1 MTATVNPFPR
11 VQRNLKGFI
20 RVLKFAACEWMLI
33 FLLFIDAAF
42 SYMVTS
48 FAQYCE
54 LQIPCILCS
63 RLDHVFGNAKDGFYR
78 TLFCRSHRSEIS
90 FLLSCNIHDKL
101 VDSSGMCDECLASHV
116 EGNESNSDMKR
127 LVSGKLGYDGNCC
140 SQVDE
145 DPTSAYK
152 FTRLCLCCNKPWIPR
167 PSSNRSLLLK
177 SSTSVSKPSIPV
189 PRRLSPINDLKKM
202 NGTVP
207 GKTGFEHLSH
217 VGDTEVKIS
226 SESES
231 AFPATDNDTGGSIIR
246 NINENKKEQAD
257 DPNESHD
264 LRCLAPENEN
274 VVSEHKVKAN
284 FNELPELISLDNY
297 PPTSCLMEVPSFSAS
312 LLAADLIPLVDT
324 STSVN
329 AKDVPLEPENENVSV
344 NKNDEILKLISTTTG
359 ARFEADQ
366 VADDTAMLNSTDGDP
381 SEPEFVTKHMLTN
394 NNEVHEDH
402 KSLLVETIFEP
413 SKTESDEISKL
424 ISSSTQTVFGTD
436 RLGDDTAIL
445 NSTDGD
451 RIAVQE
457 LPVCG
462 EEKSASEFVT
472 EPTNGVNGEVQ
483 SLSGQSTS
491 REGIHL
497 SLNNLSPELQD
508 RAVELLRSESNSEEV
523 RNLQNLFFE
532 AINDSPGLKYFEESS
547 VIEGENPLDT
557 LKQEV
562 DNYRNYINALSK
574 ELDEERNASAI
585 AANQAMAMITRL
597 QEEKAA
603 LRMEALQY
611 LRMMEEQAEYDVDA
625 LEKANDL
632 LTEKEKEVQ
641 DLEAE
646 LEYYKYNFPDETSE
660 ETEPEANIN
669 LDKEYVSMENN
680 TSTCSKQDD
689 MKYPLETML
698 PEASTVVD
706 DHPVVITAWSEIEDE
721 KSYISQWLQKLEKKL
736 NMLAQYGT
744 SSPQN
749 SDGGRE
755 EKDHT
760 PVQEASS
767 MANGTGVSQ
776 ETSISKDEEENCD
789 TVSNGQEGSEDW
801 GEISLDALENEIAE
815 LNERLEALE
824 TDCSFLHRS
833 LNALKNGKKGLLLIQ
848 EILHLLRE
856 VKKFGLK
863 TMNLSVL

>member
-329 AKDVPLEPENENVSV
+329 AEDVPLEPENENVSV

-436 RLGDDTAIL
+436 RLGDDSAIV

-562 DNYRNYINALSK
+562 DNYRNYINA
-574 ELDEERNASAI
+574 
-585 AANQAMAMITRL
+585 
-597 QEEKAA
+597 
-603 LRMEALQY
+603 
-611 LRMMEEQAEYDVDA
+611 
-625 LEKANDL
+625 
-632 LTEKEKEVQ
+632 
-641 DLEAE
+641 
-646 LEYYKYNFPDETSE
+646 
-660 ETEPEANIN
+660 
-669 LDKEYVSMENN
+669 
-680 TSTCSKQDD
+680 
-689 MKYPLETML
+689 
-698 PEASTVVD
+698 
-706 DHPVVITAWSEIEDE
+706 
-721 KSYISQWLQKLEKKL
+721 
-736 NMLAQYGT
+736 
-744 SSPQN
+744 
-749 SDGGRE
+749 
-755 EKDHT
+755 
-760 PVQEASS
+760 
-767 MANGTGVSQ
+767 
-776 ETSISKDEEENCD
+776 
-789 TVSNGQEGSEDW
+789 
-801 GEISLDALENEIAE
+801 
-815 LNERLEALE
+815 
-824 TDCSFLHRS
+824 
-833 LNALKNGKKGLLLIQ
+833 
-848 EILHLLRE
+848 
-856 VKKFGLK
+856 
-863 TMNLSVL
+863 

>member
-1 MTATVNPFPR
+1 
-11 VQRNLKGFI
+11 
-20 RVLKFAACEWMLI
+20 MLI

-177 SSTSVSKPSIPV
+177 SSTSVSKPSIPL
-189 PRRLSPINDLKKM
+189 PRSLSPINDLKKM
-202 NGTVP
+202 NDTVP

-231 AFPATDNDTGGSIIR
+231 AFPATDNDTGGIIIR
-246 NINENKKEQAD
+246 NISENKKEQAD

-324 STSVN
+324 SNSVN

-344 NKNDEILKLISTTTG
+344 NKNDGILKLISTTTG

-402 KSLLVETIFEP
+402 KSLPVETIFEP
-413 SKTESDEISKL
+413 SKTESDEISML

-436 RLGDDTAIL
+436 RLGDDTAIV
-445 NSTDGD
+445 NSTAGD
-451 RIAVQE
+451 WIAVQE

-462 EEKSASEFVT
+462 EEKIASEFVT

-547 VIEGENPLDT
+547 VIEGENPIDT

-824 TDCSFLHRS
+824 TDCSFLQRS

>member
-11 VQRNLKGFI
+11 VQRNLQGFI

-177 SSTSVSKPSIPV
+177 SSTSVSKPSIPL
-189 PRRLSPINDLKKM
+189 PRSLSPINDLKKM
-202 NGTVP
+202 NDTVP

-231 AFPATDNDTGGSIIR
+231 AFPATDNDTGDSIIR
-246 NINENKKEQAD
+246 NINENKKEQAN

-324 STSVN
+324 SNSVN
-329 AKDVPLEPENENVSV
+329 AKDVPLEPENENVSL
-344 NKNDEILKLISTTTG
+344 NKNDGILKLISTTTG

-366 VADDTAMLNSTDGDP
+366 VEDDTAMLNSTDGDP

-402 KSLLVETIFEP
+402 KSLPVETIFEP

-436 RLGDDTAIL
+436 RLGDDTAIV

-483 SLSGQSTS
+483 SLSGHSTS

-646 LEYYKYNFPDETSE
+646 LEYYKYNF
-660 ETEPEANIN
+660 
-669 LDKEYVSMENN
+669 
-680 TSTCSKQDD
+680 
-689 MKYPLETML
+689 
-698 PEASTVVD
+698 
-706 DHPVVITAWSEIEDE
+706 
-721 KSYISQWLQKLEKKL
+721 
-736 NMLAQYGT
+736 
-744 SSPQN
+744 
-749 SDGGRE
+749 
-755 EKDHT
+755 
-760 PVQEASS
+760 
-767 MANGTGVSQ
+767 
-776 ETSISKDEEENCD
+776 
-789 TVSNGQEGSEDW
+789 
-801 GEISLDALENEIAE
+801 
-815 LNERLEALE
+815 
-824 TDCSFLHRS
+824 
-833 LNALKNGKKGLLLIQ
+833 
-848 EILHLLRE
+848 
-856 VKKFGLK
+856 
-863 TMNLSVL
+863 

>member
-177 SSTSVSKPSIPV
+177 SSTSVSKPSIPL
-189 PRRLSPINDLKKM
+189 PRSLSPINDLKKM
-202 NGTVP
+202 NDTVP

-217 VGDTEVKIS
+217 VGDTEVKFS

-231 AFPATDNDTGGSIIR
+231 KFPATDNDTGGSIIR

-257 DPNESHD
+257 DPNESHE

-324 STSVN
+324 SNSVN

-344 NKNDEILKLISTTTG
+344 NKNDEILKLISTTTR

-402 KSLLVETIFEP
+402 KSLPVETILEP

-436 RLGDDTAIL
+436 RLGDDTAIV

-789 TVSNGQEGSEDW
+789 TVSNGQEGSEDC

-824 TDCSFLHRS
+824 TDCSFLQRS

>member
-101 VDSSGMCDECLASHV
+101 VDGSGMCDECLASHV

-324 STSVN
+324 STTVN

>member
-1 MTATVNPFPR
+1 MTAIVNPFPR

-20 RVLKFAACEWMLI
+20 RVLKFAACEWILI

-127 LVSGKLGYDGNCC
+127 LVSGNLGYDGNCC

-145 DPTSAYK
+145 DLTSAYK

-177 SSTSVSKPSIPV
+177 SSTSVSKPSIPL
-189 PRRLSPINDLKKM
+189 PRSLSPINDLKKM
-202 NGTVP
+202 NDTVP
-207 GKTGFEHLSH
+207 RKTGFEHLSH

-226 SESES
+226 SESKS
-231 AFPATDNDTGGSIIR
+231 AFPATDNDTGDSINR

-257 DPNESHD
+257 DPNESLD
-264 LRCLAPENEN
+264 LRCLVPESEN
-274 VVSEHKVKAN
+274 VLSEHKVKAN

-312 LLAADLIPLVDT
+312 LLAADFISQVDA
-324 STSVN
+324 SNSIN
-329 AKDVPLEPENENVSV
+329 AKDVPLEPDNENVSV

-359 ARFEADQ
+359 ACFETNQ

-394 NNEVHEDH
+394 NNGVNEDH
-402 KSLLVETIFEP
+402 KSLPVETVFEP

-424 ISSSTQTVFGTD
+424 ISSSTQAVFGTD
-436 RLGDDTAIL
+436 RLEDDTAIV

-451 RIAVQE
+451 RSAVQE

-472 EPTNGVNGEVQ
+472 EPTNGVTGEVK
-483 SLSGQSTS
+483 SLPGQSTS

-611 LRMMEEQAEYDVDA
+611 LRMMEEQAEFDVDA

-632 LTEKEKEVQ
+632 LTEKEKEIQ

-669 LDKEYVSMENN
+669 LDKEHVSMENN

-767 MANGTGVSQ
+767 IANGTGVFQ
-776 ETSISKDEEENCD
+776 ETSISKDEEENGD
-789 TVSNGQEGSEDW
+789 TVSNGQEGSEDC

-824 TDCSFLHRS
+824 TDCSFLQRS

>member
-167 PSSNRSLLLK
+167 PSSNRSVLLK
-177 SSTSVSKPSIPV
+177 SSTSVSKPSIPL
-189 PRRLSPINDLKKM
+189 PRSLSPINDLKKM
-202 NGTVP
+202 NDTVP
-207 GKTGFEHLSH
+207 GKTGFEHLSP

-231 AFPATDNDTGGSIIR
+231 AFPATDNDTGGIIIR
-246 NINENKKEQAD
+246 NISENKKEQAD

-324 STSVN
+324 SNSVN

-359 ARFEADQ
+359 ASFEADQ

-402 KSLLVETIFEP
+402 KSLPVETIFEP
-413 SKTESDEISKL
+413 SKTESDEISML

-436 RLGDDTAIL
+436 RLGDDTAIV
-445 NSTDGD
+445 NSTAGD
-451 RIAVQE
+451 WIAVQE

-547 VIEGENPLDT
+547 VIEGENPIDT

-646 LEYYKYNFPDETSE
+646 LEYYKYNFPDEKSE

-824 TDCSFLHRS
+824 TDCSFLQRS

>member
-1 MTATVNPFPR
+1 
-11 VQRNLKGFI
+11 
-20 RVLKFAACEWMLI
+20 
-33 FLLFIDAAF
+33 
-42 SYMVTS
+42 
-48 FAQYCE
+48 
-54 LQIPCILCS
+54 
-63 RLDHVFGNAKDGFYR
+63 
-78 TLFCRSHRSEIS
+78 
-90 FLLSCNIHDKL
+90 
-101 VDSSGMCDECLASHV
+101 
-116 EGNESNSDMKR
+116 
-127 LVSGKLGYDGNCC
+127 
-140 SQVDE
+140 
-145 DPTSAYK
+145 
-152 FTRLCLCCNKPWIPR
+152 
-167 PSSNRSLLLK
+167 
-177 SSTSVSKPSIPV
+177 
-189 PRRLSPINDLKKM
+189 
-202 NGTVP
+202 
-207 GKTGFEHLSH
+207 
-217 VGDTEVKIS
+217 
-226 SESES
+226 
-231 AFPATDNDTGGSIIR
+231 
-246 NINENKKEQAD
+246 
-257 DPNESHD
+257 
-264 LRCLAPENEN
+264 
-274 VVSEHKVKAN
+274 
-284 FNELPELISLDNY
+284 
-297 PPTSCLMEVPSFSAS
+297 MEVPSFSAS
-312 LLAADLIPLVDT
+312 LVAADFISQVDT
-324 STSVN
+324 SNSVN
-329 AKDVPLEPENENVSV
+329 AKYVPLEPENENDSV
-344 NKNDEILKLISTTTG
+344 NKNGEILKISTTTG
-359 ARFEADQ
+359 ASFVTNQ

-381 SEPEFVTKHMLTN
+381 SEPEFVTKYMLTN
-394 NNEVHEDH
+394 NNGVNEDH
-402 KSLLVETIFEP
+402 KSLPVETVFEP

-436 RLGDDTAIL
+436 RLGDDTAIV

-451 RIAVQE
+451 RSAVQE

-472 EPTNGVNGEVQ
+472 EPTKGVNGEVK
-483 SLSGQSTS
+483 SLPAQSTS

-632 LTEKEKEVQ
+632 LTEKEKEIQ

-669 LDKEYVSMENN
+669 LDKEHVSMENN

-767 MANGTGVSQ
+767 IANGTGVSQ
-776 ETSISKDEEENCD
+776 ETSISKDEEENGD
-789 TVSNGQEGSEDW
+789 TVSNGQEGSEDC

-824 TDCSFLHRS
+824 TDCSFLQRS
-833 LNALKNGKKGLLLIQ
+833 LNALKNGKRGLLLIQ

>member
-329 AKDVPLEPENENVSV
+329 AEDVPLEPENENVSV

-436 RLGDDTAIL
+436 RLGDDSAIV

-557 LKQEV
+557 LKQE
-562 DNYRNYINALSK
+562 

>member
-436 RLGDDTAIL
+436 RLGDDTAIV

-457 LPVCG
+457 LPVCC

>member
-177 SSTSVSKPSIPV
+177 SSTSVSKPSIPL
-189 PRRLSPINDLKKM
+189 PRSLSPINDLKKM
-202 NGTVP
+202 NDTVP

-217 VGDTEVKIS
+217 VGEPEVKIS

-324 STSVN
+324 SNSVN

-402 KSLLVETIFEP
+402 KSLPVETIFEP

-436 RLGDDTAIL
+436 RLGDDTAIV

-660 ETEPEANIN
+660 ETKPEANIN